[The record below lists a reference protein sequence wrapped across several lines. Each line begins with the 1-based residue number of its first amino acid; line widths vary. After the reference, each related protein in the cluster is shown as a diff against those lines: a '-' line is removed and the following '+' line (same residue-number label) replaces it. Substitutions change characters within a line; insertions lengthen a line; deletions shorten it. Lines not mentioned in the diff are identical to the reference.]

1 MLSFSSY
8 GWLTVMAILDSS
20 EDRNA
25 IVGYPDAYRFDPYCR
40 TALGVQRD
48 LVKAYQRCII
58 AYTAILQR
66 AGIDGHAQLF
76 YCTVLVNP

>member
-20 EDRNA
+20 EDKTP

-48 LVKAYQRCII
+48 LVKAYQRI
-58 AYTAILQR
+58 ASCNVLE
-66 AGIDGHAQLF
+66 L
-76 YCTVLVNP
+76 TVTPSCSTVQYAFSG